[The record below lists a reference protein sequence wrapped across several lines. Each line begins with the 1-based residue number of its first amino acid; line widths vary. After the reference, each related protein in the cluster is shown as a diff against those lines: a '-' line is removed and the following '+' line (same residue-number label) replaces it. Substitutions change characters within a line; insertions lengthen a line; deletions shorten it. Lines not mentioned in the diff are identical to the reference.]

1 MLILDHMEFWYKQ
14 RLLFISRFKIILIM
28 EFNMVMIFFQSQDF
42 QRITAY
48 SFLSSIFRQLML
60 YSQSFLPGIPTP

>member
-1 MLILDHMEFWYKQ
+1 MWNSDINKDFY
-14 RLLFISRFKIILIM
+14 LFPFFKIILIM
-28 EFNMVMIFFQSQDF
+28 AFNMIMIFFRSQDF